1 MYSLG
6 IRESSYLIGSGPGD
20 HIDTACSVAL
30 RSPKC
35 AVKLYHQSDCAGRLL
50 WSNGRVRRC
59 ATHSAYFRRGGEQCL
74 TEKTVTERA
83 PTRSNIPANTVLIGQ
98 KPLMSYATAIV
109 MQINSGSKELSV
121 KARGRV
127 ISKAVDVVE
136 VVRRR
141 FFEGKLEI
149 KDVTIGT
156 EVLGEE
162 GQTRNVSTIE
172 IKLTKN

>member
-1 MYSLG
+1 MS
-6 IRESSYLIGSGPGD
+6 
-20 HIDTACSVAL
+20 
-30 RSPKC
+30 
-35 AVKLYHQSDCAGRLL
+35 
-50 WSNGRVRRC
+50 
-59 ATHSAYFRRGGEQCL
+59 EQ
-74 TEKTVTERA
+74 VTERA
-83 PTRSNIPANTVLIGQ
+83 PRSSIPMNTILIGQ

-136 VVRRR
+136 VCRRR

-149 KDVTIGT
+149 KDVSIGT

-172 IKLTKN
+172 IKLEKKA

>member
-1 MYSLG
+1 M
-6 IRESSYLIGSGPGD
+6 
-20 HIDTACSVAL
+20 
-30 RSPKC
+30 
-35 AVKLYHQSDCAGRLL
+35 
-50 WSNGRVRRC
+50 
-59 ATHSAYFRRGGEQCL
+59 
-74 TEKTVTERA
+74 TEKPAASA
-83 PTRSNIPANTVLIGQ
+83 PPAKSNIPSNTVLIGQ
-98 KPLMSYATAIV
+98 KPLMAYATAIV

-141 FFEGKLEI
+141 FFDGKLEI

-162 GQTRNVSTIE
+162 GQSRNVSTIE
-172 IKLTKN
+172 IKLAKK

>member
-1 MYSLG
+1 MEG
-6 IRESSYLIGSGPGD
+6 VRPF
-20 HIDTACSVAL
+20 
-30 RSPKC
+30 SPT
-35 AVKLYHQSDCAGRLL
+35 LP
-50 WSNGRVRRC
+50 
-59 ATHSAYFRRGGEQCL
+59 AYFRRGGEQCL
-74 TEKTVTERA
+74 TENTPR
-83 PTRSNIPANTVLIGQ
+83 PPSTRTNIPPNTVLIGQ
-98 KPLMSYATAIV
+98 KPLMAYATAIV
-109 MQINSGSKELSV
+109 MQVNSGSNELSV

-149 KDVTIGT
+149 TGVNIGT

-172 IKLTKN
+172 IKLAKKK